1 MDEEASLWRLH
12 YLMGE
17 FLVDSW
23 FANGLLKHR
32 NASELPL
39 FAKQPREL
47 QQLKAQKRTA
57 FPKLEETDNSFGRE
71 VKREWEVFPV
81 WVTDEAIAWSNGL
94 TQKS

>member
-12 YLMGE
+12 YLMGK
-17 FLVDSW
+17 FLVDSR

-32 NASELPL
+32 NTSELPL